1 MFPERTLTMLDQ
13 CLVLSNNS
21 TPDFCRFLN
30 QGRDTQKMLSMRTAP
45 AGLDTGH
52 TAKAKKGTKIGVL
65 CSAPHFLINMLGW
78 GNTFL
83 SQCMRGFIARLMRA
97 VLHSWRWASSP
108 ALCQTPS
115 ETSETERFP
124 RSPQAVCMA
133 LVHPSLHG
141 GDTWVD
147 ALRKSVSA
155 FCKLLLTRRIKMIKI
170 KMPRPPASGV

>member
-1 MFPERTLTMLDQ
+1 MLGPFQ
-13 CLVLSNNS
+13 QFHS
-21 TPDFCRFLN
+21 RFL
-30 QGRDTQKMLSMRTAP
+30 QVSKSRSRYPEDAVDAYGACRPRYGPHRKGKQR
-45 AGLDTGH
+45 
-52 TAKAKKGTKIGVL
+52 KGTKIGVL
-65 CSAPHFLINMLGW
+65 CSAPHFLTNMLGW

-108 ALCQTPS
+108 ALCQTPSETS